1 MTDPDAGPGDAP
13 GAADAADGTDVADD
27 GDTRKTTDST
37 EATDATNA
45 TDAVD
50 HAVPAEDPKA
60 GTFLVTE
67 ADGDA
72 AVLRDVD
79 DGRVHPVT
87 EPPAALAAGEAVVG
101 RLEPAGSSAGRW
113 RLAAV
118 EERVPVSIERSAE
131 PPTGHERGLAA
142 DEVGELVRRR
152 RAGEGELHVLTV
164 PEDAT
169 EAAVAD
175 VLDDDDG
182 LRARAARLGVS
193 RVVVRSAPGLVCVR
207 YLP

>member
-1 MTDPDAGPGDAP
+1 MTDPDVGPGDDP
-13 GAADAADGTDVADD
+13 GEPDAADDTDAADVADAAA
-27 GDTRKTTDST
+27 
-37 EATDATNA
+37 ATDATEVTEATSA

-50 HAVPAEDPKA
+50 NAAPAEEPKS
-60 GTFLVTE
+60 GTFLATAVD
-67 ADGDA
+67 ADA

-87 EPPAALAAGEAVVG
+87 DPPADLAPREAVVG
-101 RLEPAGSSAGRW
+101 RLEPAGPAAVRW

-118 EERVPVSIERSAE
+118 EERFPVSIERSEE
-131 PPTGHERGLAA
+131 PPTAHERGLAA
-142 DEVGELVRRR
+142 DAVGELVRRR
-152 RAGEGELHVLTV
+152 RAGEGELHVLAV

-175 VLDDDDG
+175 VLDDEDG
-182 LRARAARLGVS
+182 LCARAARLGVS
-193 RVVVRSAPGLVCVR
+193 RVVVRSEPGLVCVR